1 MTQKKQSSIN
11 LKEAYD
17 IINKSNLVIFKW
29 TLSEDVPTDF
39 VSENISLFGY
49 TPEDF
54 YQGELRDY
62 WAFVYP
68 DDRERVKSELYKA
81 RTNGKTNYRSQY
93 RVICKN
99 GEIRWIEEWVI
110 HERDEH
116 GLLRHE
122 KGIIRDITE
131 SIIISEKLKES
142 EYR

>member
-1 MTQKKQSSIN
+1 M
-11 LKEAYD
+11 
-17 IINKSNLVIFKW
+17 IFKW

-49 TPEDF
+49 APEDF

-62 WAFVYP
+62 WEFVYP
-68 DDRERVKSELYKA
+68 DDRERVKTELYKA
-81 RTNGKTNYRSQY
+81 RTNGKSNYRSQY

-110 HERDEH
+110 HERDAH

-122 KGIIRDITE
+122 KGIISDITD
-131 SIIISEKLKES
+131 SIIVSEKLKES
-142 EYR
+142 EYRYKELF